1 MVLFTLAF
9 FLNDE
14 KAMQVFKDDPIGIIR
29 YMINMEMRENSREI
43 AKLVHDEYFSS
54 NKTYEEQIEQIE
66 KVYAME
72 FYNTS
77 CIQSITSIVWLLF
90 IQLTADYGLFKCTD
104 ESVKLFSQ
112 YNKQPTYYYYYSHR
126 GQISFPQLVG
136 VSPEIDL
143 GTYML
148 AYMIYNSLSPLYEF
162 Y

>member
-66 KVYAME
+66 KV
-72 FYNTS
+72 
-77 CIQSITSIVWLLF
+77 
-90 IQLTADYGLFKCTD
+90 
-104 ESVKLFSQ
+104 
-112 YNKQPTYYYYYSHR
+112 
-126 GQISFPQLVG
+126 
-136 VSPEIDL
+136 
-143 GTYML
+143 
-148 AYMIYNSLSPLYEF
+148 
-162 Y
+162 